1 VQKQFLPA
9 WFQNVVYLVTTEA
22 SSSKAVLLVLTAHC

>member
-9 WFQNVVYLVTTEA
+9 WFQNVAYLATMEA
-22 SSSKAVLLVLTAHC
+22 STSKAVQLVLTAHC